1 MVGSPEPV
9 VARSVA
15 RAPEHPS
22 VWRQKTAMN
31 VSSATPAQP
40 APLECAH
47 MNPFGSVEAIVDQS
61 KKAIRASD
69 RSGARIWRRMIA
81 AGLVTGCFS
90 LGSYVALAATDSDTS
105 YVDGSAII
113 TKPENVTIMPR
124 AYVGPFAK
132 LIAHKRI
139 IVGDTTNVQ
148 DNVTIDATD
157 EAVEL
162 GDMVILAHGA
172 TVKNGTKFG
181 TEGHCPAP
189 AADAHGGHGSVDKC
203 PSFLGFNAEVE
214 GAIIEKDTMVMHL
227 ARVGP
232 GVRIPSGRKV
242 PSGFNI
248 TSQDQVMARTLPLVA
263 GDHDFMAGVIHV
275 NSTFA
280 NTYAKLHSEDATHS
294 KGINHDP
301 GNADFN
307 PFRELPTLNGVR
319 TRDPNFRNRIIG
331 DVRMADTKEALDKV
345 MGNHDAIRAD
355 EGDPFEVGTIA
366 KMGDEVTFHALE
378 HTHVRAGNGVVYGHH
393 VVVHGGPTPWND
405 VTEIGD
411 GTVLGDGSVFFRS
424 RLGKNS
430 YVGPR
435 ALLQQSDHPAG
446 TVIPDL
452 WVVVE
457 NKWINRVEW

>member
-1 MVGSPEPV
+1 M
-9 VARSVA
+9 
-15 RAPEHPS
+15 
-22 VWRQKTAMN
+22 
-31 VSSATPAQP
+31 
-40 APLECAH
+40 
-47 MNPFGSVEAIVDQS
+47 DQS
-61 KKAIRASD
+61 KINLKRRAG
-69 RSGARIWRRMIA
+69 RAGEVWRRVAA
-81 AGLVTGCFS
+81 AGLVTSCFS
-90 LGSYVALAATDSDTS
+90 LGAAVSFAASGSDTS
-105 YVDGSAII
+105 FVDGAAII
-113 TKPENVTIMPR
+113 TKPENVTISPR

-132 LIAHKRI
+132 LIANKRI

-148 DNVTIDATD
+148 DNVTVDASD
-157 EAVEL
+157 EAIEL

-172 TVKNGTKFG
+172 TVKSGTKFG
-181 TEGHCPAP
+181 TEGHCPAH
-189 AADAHGGHGSVDKC
+189 AADAHGGHGASSDMC

-242 PSGFNI
+242 PSGFSI
-248 TSQDQVMARTLPLVA
+248 TSQDQVMARTVPLVA
-263 GDHDFMAGVIHV
+263 GDHDFMEGVIHV
-275 NSTFA
+275 NSSFA
-280 NTYAKLHSEDATHS
+280 DTYAKMHAEDATNS
-294 KGINHDP
+294 KGINFDA

-331 DVRMADTKEALDKV
+331 DVRMADTKETLDKV

-378 HTHVRAGNGVVYGHH
+378 HTHVRAGHGVVYGHH

-424 RLGKNS
+424 RVGKNS

-435 ALLQQSDHPAG
+435 ALLQQSDQPAG

-452 WVVVE
+452 WIVVE
-457 NKWINRVEW
+457 NKYVNRVEW

>member
-1 MVGSPEPV
+1 MVEQRNNVLMASGV
-9 VARSVA
+9 RSGG
-15 RAPEHPS
+15 
-22 VWRQKTAMN
+22 VWRR
-31 VSSATPAQP
+31 V
-40 APLECAH
+40 
-47 MNPFGSVEAIVDQS
+47 
-61 KKAIRASD
+61 
-69 RSGARIWRRMIA
+69 A
-81 AGLVTGCFS
+81 AVGLVAGCFS
-90 LGSYVALAATDSDTS
+90 LGSFVALAASDSETS
-105 YVDGSAII
+105 FVDGSAII
-113 TKPENVTIMPR
+113 TKPENVTIKPR

-139 IVGDTTNVQ
+139 IVGNTANVQ
-148 DNVTIDATD
+148 DNVTVDATD
-157 EAVEL
+157 QEVEI

-172 TVKNGTKFG
+172 TVKSGTKFG

-189 AADAHGGHGSVDKC
+189 AADSHGGHATGSDMC

-248 TSQDQVMARTLPLVA
+248 TSQDQVMVRTLPLVA

-275 NSTFA
+275 NSAFA
-280 NTYAKLHSEDATHS
+280 DTYAKLHAEDATHS

-331 DVRMADTKEALDKV
+331 DVRMADTKETLDKV

-366 KMGDEVTFHALE
+366 KMGDAVTFHALE
-378 HTHVRAGNGVVYGHH
+378 HTHVRTGNGVTYGSH

-411 GTVLGDGSVFFRS
+411 GTVLGEGAVFFRS
-424 RLGKNS
+424 RIGKNS

-435 ALLQQSDHPAG
+435 ALLQQSDQPAG

-452 WVVVE
+452 WIVVE
-457 NKWINRVEW
+457 NKLINRVEW

>member
-1 MVGSPEPV
+1 MLHCGLKTVVDSKPSKNAEAMVD
-9 VARSVA
+9 
-15 RAPEHPS
+15 
-22 VWRQKTAMN
+22 
-31 VSSATPAQP
+31 
-40 APLECAH
+40 L
-47 MNPFGSVEAIVDQS
+47 S
-61 KKAIRASD
+61 KKAFK
-69 RSGARIWRRMIA
+69 ARDLGSARRWRRIAA
-81 AGLVTGCFS
+81 AGLVTSCFS
-90 LGSYVALAATDSDTS
+90 LGSYVALAATASDTS

-113 TKPENVTIMPR
+113 TKPENLTIMPR
-124 AYVGPFAK
+124 VYVGPFAK
-132 LIAHKRI
+132 LIAVKRI
-139 IVGDTTNVQ
+139 IIGDSTNVQ

-157 EAVEL
+157 EAVEI
-162 GDMVILAHGA
+162 GEMVILAHGA
-172 TVKNGTKFG
+172 TVKNGTRFG
-181 TEGHCPAP
+181 TEGRCPDQ
-189 AADAHGGHGSVDKC
+189 AADAPGGHGPPNMC

-275 NSTFA
+275 NSAFA
-280 NTYAKLHSEDATHS
+280 DTYAKMHSEDATHS
-294 KGINHDP
+294 KGINYDP

-331 DVRMADTKEALDKV
+331 DVRMADTKEVLERV

-378 HTHVRAGNGVVYGHH
+378 HTHVRTGNGVVYGHR
-393 VVVHGGPTPWND
+393 VVVHGGPTPWNN

-411 GTVLGDGSVFFRS
+411 GTVLGNGAVFFRS

-452 WVVVE
+452 WVVVD
-457 NKWINRVEW
+457 NKWIYRVEW

>member
-1 MVGSPEPV
+1 
-9 VARSVA
+9 
-15 RAPEHPS
+15 
-22 VWRQKTAMN
+22 
-31 VSSATPAQP
+31 
-40 APLECAH
+40 
-47 MNPFGSVEAIVDQS
+47 VDQS
-61 KKAIRASD
+61 NLFQKGRA
-69 RSGARIWRRMIA
+69 RHAGAMWRRFAA

-90 LGSYVALAATDSDTS
+90 LGSVVAFASTGSDTS
-105 YVDGSAII
+105 FVDGSAII
-113 TKPENVTIMPR
+113 TKPENVTISPR
-124 AYVGPFAK
+124 AYIGPFAK
-132 LIAHKRI
+132 LIANKRI

-148 DNVTIDATD
+148 DNVTVDASD

-162 GDMVILAHGA
+162 GGMVILAHGA

-189 AADAHGGHGSVDKC
+189 AADAHGGHSADADMC
-203 PSFLGFNAEVE
+203 PSFLGFNAEVD

-248 TSQDQVMARTLPLVA
+248 TSQDQVMTRTIPLVA
-263 GDHDFMAGVIHV
+263 GDHDFMEGVIHV
-275 NSTFA
+275 NSAFA
-280 NTYAKLHSEDATHS
+280 DTYAKMHAEDASNS
-294 KGINHDP
+294 KGINYDA

-345 MGNHDAIRAD
+345 MGDHDAIRAD

-366 KMGDEVTFHALE
+366 KMGNEVTFHALE
-378 HTHVRAGNGVVYGHH
+378 HTHVRAGHGVVYGHH

-424 RLGKNS
+424 RVGKHS
-430 YVGPR
+430 YIGPR
-435 ALLQQSDHPAG
+435 ALLQQSDQPAG

-452 WVVVE
+452 WIVVE

>member
-1 MVGSPEPV
+1 MEERKTVLKG
-9 VARSVA
+9 
-15 RAPEHPS
+15 RAGHAGS
-22 VWRQKTAMN
+22 VWRRVA
-31 VSSATPAQP
+31 AT
-40 APLECAH
+40 
-47 MNPFGSVEAIVDQS
+47 
-61 KKAIRASD
+61 
-69 RSGARIWRRMIA
+69 
-81 AGLVTGCFS
+81 GLVAGCFS
-90 LGSYVALAATDSDTS
+90 VGSVVAFAATGSDTS
-105 YVDGSAII
+105 FVDGAAII
-113 TKPENVTIMPR
+113 TKPENVTIAPR
-124 AYVGPFAK
+124 AYIGPFAH
-132 LIAHKRI
+132 LISSHRI
-139 IVGDTTNVQ
+139 VIGDTTNVQ
-148 DNVTIDATD
+148 DNVTIDASD

-189 AADAHGGHGSVDKC
+189 AADAHGGGHAAASDMC
-203 PSFLGFNAEVE
+203 PSFLGFNSEVE

-248 TSQDQVMARTLPLVA
+248 TSQDQVMARTVPLVA
-263 GDHDFMAGVIHV
+263 GDHDFMEGVIHV

-280 NTYAKLHSEDATHS
+280 NTYAKMHADDATNS
-294 KGINHDP
+294 KGINFDA

-331 DVRMADTKEALDKV
+331 DVRMADTKEALEKV
-345 MGNHDAIRAD
+345 MGNRDSIRAD
-355 EGDPFEVGTIA
+355 EGEPFEVGTVA
-366 KMGDEVTFHALE
+366 KMDDEVTFHALE
-378 HTHVRAGNGVVYGHH
+378 GAHVRTGHGVVYGEH
-393 VVVHGGPTPWND
+393 VVIHGGATPWND
-405 VTEIGD
+405 VTEVGD
-411 GTVLGDGSVFFRS
+411 GTVLGAGSVFFRS
-424 RLGKNS
+424 RIGKNS

-435 ALLQQSDHPAG
+435 ALLQQSDQPAG

-457 NKWINRVEW
+457 NKLVNRVEW